1 MPEMKKPT
9 ITTQDAIRVIEQ
21 IVWLCNNA
29 LAQQSHNQIRT
40 HNPFESFET
49 EFAHSKATITERA
62 ERCNMCPTTFKR
74 KFAEQ
79 YGLPPRKWQ
88 LHQRLNRAA
97 TLLQT
102 TDLLIKQIAYECGFA
117 TPSHFVR
124 SFKKEFGYTPAKYRR
139 QFKGE

>member
-1 MPEMKKPT
+1 MPEMKKQP
-9 ITTQDAIRVIEQ
+9 ITTPDAIRVIEQ

-40 HNPFESFET
+40 HNLFESFEK

-62 ERCNMCPTTFKR
+62 ERCNMCPTTFKH

>member
-1 MPEMKKPT
+1 MPEMKKQP
-9 ITTQDAIRVIEQ
+9 ITTPDAIRVIEH
-21 IVWLCNNA
+21 IIWLCNNA
-29 LAQQSHNQIRT
+29 LAQQSHKRIQT
-40 HNPFESFET
+40 HNPFESFEK
-49 EFAHSKATITERA
+49 EFAHSKATIAERA

-97 TLLQT
+97 MLLQT

-124 SFKKEFGYTPAKYRR
+124 SFKKEFGCTPAKYRKL
-139 QFKGE
+139 FKEE